1 MVTRAC
7 PHTPIVRQGR
17 HPRPSQGWPWGAPGC
32 TLTHRS
38 PGPVGRPLLP
48 CELLAG
54 SHQPPPGPEHLQIAG
69 PGGTSRSRRADTTF
83 HSPAPA
89 RAQDE
94 GENPRHEKT
103 SRRAGCA
110 HRRWGSALDSRVQH
124 GTTRNTQGTHQPVR
138 SPARA
143 HTRTRPGTGR
153 DLSTCRLPGPA
164 PTAAASGGGGRA
176 AHSPREDEARD
187 NRP

>member
-38 PGPVGRPLLP
+38 PGPAGRPLLP

-54 SHQPPPGPEHLQIAG
+54 SHQPRPGPEHLQIAG
-69 PGGTSRSRRADTTF
+69 RGGTSRSHRADTMF
-83 HSPAPA
+83 HSPVPA
-89 RAQDE
+89 GAQDE
-94 GENPRHEKT
+94 GENPGLEKT

-110 HRRWGSALDSRVQH
+110 HGRWGSAPDSRVQH

-143 HTRTRPGTGR
+143 HMAWHGAGPVNMQATGPCPHR
-153 DLSTCRLPGPA
+153 GGLRRRRAGCSLSA
-164 PTAAASGGGGRA
+164 GG
-176 AHSPREDEARD
+176 
-187 NRP
+187 

>member
-38 PGPVGRPLLP
+38 PGPAGRPLLP

-54 SHQPPPGPEHLQIAG
+54 SHQPRPDPEHLQIAG
-69 PGGTSRSRRADTTF
+69 RGGTSRSRRADTMF

-89 RAQDE
+89 RAREE
-94 GENPRHEKT
+94 GENPGLEKT

-110 HRRWGSALDSRVQH
+110 HGRWGSAPDSRVQH

-138 SPARA
+138 SPAHA
-143 HTRTRPGTGR
+143 HTAWHRAGPVNMQATGPCPYR
-153 DLSTCRLPGPA
+153 GGLRRRRAGCSLSA
-164 PTAAASGGGGRA
+164 GG
-176 AHSPREDEARD
+176 
-187 NRP
+187 